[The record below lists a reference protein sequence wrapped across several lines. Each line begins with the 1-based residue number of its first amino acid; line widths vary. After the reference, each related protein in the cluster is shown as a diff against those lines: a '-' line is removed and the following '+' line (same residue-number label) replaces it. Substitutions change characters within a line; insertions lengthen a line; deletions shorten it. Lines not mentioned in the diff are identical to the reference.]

1 MRAKKSRAAL
11 RDASGHGHAA
21 LIEQGTSTTQGA
33 PLERTRLQ
41 WALEAYVRSTRA
53 LIHFDGFEELV
64 EHVCE
69 AIVQGG
75 RYVVAGV
82 GLTAS
87 VSEQPVRV
95 VAAAGLGVKYLAG
108 LGLSASPDTVGG
120 SGPTGRA
127 LRTGEPY
134 VMADSLVDPIFEPWR
149 ERAASYGIRS
159 SVTVPFKLDG
169 ALRGVLLVYAREPNA
184 FGDQELA
191 LFGELAE
198 QLAFAMSVSDDRAR
212 LAATARDYKLLADHS
227 NDLIIRFALE
237 GDSDRLIYVSPSVSR
252 LGHAPGEYLGRSS
265 LTLVHPED
273 RAAAAAWIAGLET
286 APEDKREPL
295 SIRLRDAKGRWLWFE
310 GSPQLVHDDAE
321 APAEIIVSLRDIT
334 ERRAMERELRRQQGE
349 AEAGVRAK
357 SEFLA
362 NMSHEIR
369 TPLTAIVGFADL
381 LRESAV
387 LPSLER
393 GYANRIAVAAQS
405 LQTIVDQILDF
416 SNVDAGRIEL
426 DPQPFDPAGLTTTV
440 VDMLADVARE
450 KHLELGIGALDH
462 LPQAVMA
469 DAGRVRQVLLSLV
482 GNALKFTERGG
493 VTVSVSHDDE
503 GGGALRFAVSDTGI
517 GIPPERREAL
527 FERFSQVDGSVTR
540 RHGGAGLG
548 LAISRSLVER
558 MGGQIGYSSEVG
570 GGSTFWFSVAA
581 PVAKLNADPPR
592 DGAAVPQKRLHV
604 LIVDDAPVNCELVGA
619 MLDAAGYDVAFAYDG
634 AQALEAAAGAV
645 FDLILMD
652 MQMPVM
658 DGPSAARAI
667 RSGGGPNAATP
678 IVAVSANV
686 LPMHVHAC
694 MEAGMDDHIPKP
706 IATHTLMTKVSHW
719 AGRERR
725 TA

>member
-11 RDASGHGHAA
+11 RDAGADGHQA
-21 LIEQGTSTTQGA
+21 LIEQGPPQTSQA
-33 PLERTRLQ
+33 PSRDARLQ

-53 LIHFDGFEELV
+53 LIHFDGFDELV
-64 EHVCE
+64 AHVCE
-69 AIVQGG
+69 AIVQDG
-75 RYVVAGV
+75 RYLLAAV
-82 GLTAS
+82 GLVTA
-87 VSEQPVRV
+87 EDRRPVRIA
-95 VAAAGLGVKYLAG
+95 AAAGAAASYFDG
-108 LGLSASPDTVGG
+108 LQLSASPDDPMGM
-120 SGPTGRA
+120 GPTGCS
-127 LRTGEPY
+127 LRSGEPY
-134 VMADSLVDPIFEPWR
+134 IISDCLADPLFAPWR
-149 ERAASYGIRS
+149 DRGVAFGLRS
-159 SVTVPFKLDG
+159 SVTVPFKLEG
-169 ALRGVLLVYAREPNA
+169 ALRGVLLVYAGQPEVFA
-184 FGDQELA
+184 DSELS
-191 LFGELAE
+191 LFGELAD

-237 GDSDRLIYVSPSVSR
+237 EETDRLIYVSPSVAR
-252 LGHAPGEYLGRSS
+252 LGYAPETFIGRSS
-265 LTLVHPED
+265 MSLVHPD
-273 RAAAAAWIAGLET
+273 DKASARMRVVALNAAA
-286 APEDKREPL
+286 EPQHDPL
-295 SIRLRDAKGRWLWFE
+295 TVRIRHADGRWLWFE
-310 GSPQLVHDDAE
+310 GSPQLVHDDPA
-321 APAEIIVSLRDIT
+321 APPEVVVSLRDIT
-334 ERRAMERELRRQQGE
+334 DRQAMERELRRRQGE

-381 LRESAV
+381 LRESAG
-387 LPSLER
+387 LAAQER
-393 GYANRIAVAAQS
+393 GHANRIAVAAQS
-405 LQTIVDQILDF
+405 LQTMVDQILDF
-416 SNVDAGRIEL
+416 SNVDAGRIDL
-426 DPQPFDPAGLTTTV
+426 DPQAFSPADLTATV

-450 KHLELGIGALDH
+450 KHLTLDVGALDH
-462 LPQAVMA
+462 LPAAVVA
-469 DAGRVRQVLLSLV
+469 DAGRVRQVLLNLAD
-482 GNALKFTERGG
+482 NALKFTERGG
-493 VTVSVSHDDE
+493 VTISASHDEE
-503 GGGALRFAVSDTGI
+503 GGGTLRFAVSDTGI

-558 MGGQIGYSSEVG
+558 MGGQIGYSSEMG

-581 PVAKLNADPPR
+581 PA
-592 DGAAVPQKRLHV
+592 AAVETAPERPPVRAERPHV

-619 MLDAAGYDVAFAYDG
+619 MLEAAGYDVAFAYDG
-634 AQALEAAAGAV
+634 AQAVDAAGADA

-667 RSGGGPNAATP
+667 RAGQGPNVRTP

-694 MEAGMDDHIPKP
+694 LEAGMDDHIPKP

-719 AGRERR
+719 AGRERPAR
-725 TA
+725 